1 MEPIRILIADDH
13 TLFRHGIRALL
24 ASVPDI
30 ELVGEAAS
38 GEEAIAQAGA
48 LRPDVILM
56 DIKMPGT
63 NGIEATRRV
72 LAENSG
78 IAVVVLTMLE
88 DDDSVFAAMRAGA
101 RGYVVK
107 GADEAEM
114 LRVVRAV
121 AGGEAL
127 FGPAI
132 AERLMAFFADAGPV
146 PKARAFPD
154 LTERERD
161 VLGLIAQG
169 LSNAEIA
176 SRLFLSP
183 KTVRNHISS
192 IFDKLQVTDRAQ
204 AIVRARE
211 AGMGH

>member
-1 MEPIRILIADDH
+1 MGPIRLLIADDH

-24 ASVPDI
+24 SSVADI
-30 ELVGEAAS
+30 ELVGEAAG
-38 GEEAIAQAGA
+38 GEEAVAQAAA

-56 DIKMPGT
+56 DIKMPGM

-72 LAENSG
+72 LAQTSG

-114 LRVVRAV
+114 LRVVRAA

-132 AERLMAFFADAGPV
+132 AERLMAFFSDAGPL
-146 PKARAFPD
+146 PRARSFPD
-154 LTERERD
+154 LTDRERD
-161 VLGLIAQG
+161 VLGLIARG
-169 LSNAEIA
+169 HSNAQIA
-176 SRLFLSP
+176 DRLFLSP